1 MIMLKDALAR
11 LRRERGL
18 TQEELA
24 RRLYITRQ
32 AVSRWECGATEPG
45 IDMLKLIARELDV
58 PVTALLDMPERY
70 CQSCG
75 MMFTGPGQHG
85 HEADGSET
93 EDLCRWCYE
102 GGRYTDDVTMDEMI
116 EDCAPRM
123 AEAMGWTVDEAAS
136 LLGAVLPTLRRWR
149 EVSENEKAYGEEIRA
164 AYGDEVVDAANE
176 KYLAMGEAA
185 HLQAEEM
192 AVAINEQLRRA
203 MEAGD
208 PAGSEARKLVAMH
221 ARWLRMYWPE
231 GTYTPE
237 AHKGLADGYIS
248 DERFRAYYE
257 QVAPGATQF
266 LRDAIRA
273 CA

>member
-58 PVTALLDMPERY
+58 PVTALLDMPEHY

-85 HEADGSET
+85 HEADGSEA
-93 EDLCRWCYE
+93 EDLCRWCYDE
-102 GGRYTDDVTMDEMI
+102 GAYTYETTMDEMI
-116 EDCAPRM
+116 EDCYDEGAYTYETTMDEMIEDCTPRM

-136 LLGAVLPTLRRWR
+136 LLGAVLPTLRRW
-149 EVSENEKAYGEEIRA
+149 A
-164 AYGDEVVDAANE
+164 
-176 KYLAMGEAA
+176 
-185 HLQAEEM
+185 
-192 AVAINEQLRRA
+192 
-203 MEAGD
+203 
-208 PAGSEARKLVAMH
+208 
-221 ARWLRMYWPE
+221 
-231 GTYTPE
+231 
-237 AHKGLADGYIS
+237 
-248 DERFRAYYE
+248 
-257 QVAPGATQF
+257 
-266 LRDAIRA
+266 
-273 CA
+273 

>member
-1 MIMLKDALAR
+1 MPMKDTIAAIR
-11 LRRERGL
+11 KEAGL
-18 TQEELA
+18 TQEEMA
-24 RRLYITRQ
+24 RRLYVTRQ
-32 AVSRWECGATEPG
+32 AISRWEQGTTEPG

-58 PVTALLDMPERY
+58 PVTALLDMPEHY

-75 MMFTGPGQHG
+75 MMFTGPDQHG

-93 EDLCRWCYE
+93 EDFCRWCYD
-102 GGRYTDDVTMDEMI
+102 GGAYTYETTMDEMI

-149 EVSENEKAYGEEIRA
+149 EVAENEKDYGEETRA
-164 AYGDEVVDAANE
+164 AYGDEVVDASNK

-185 HLQAEEM
+185 HLQAEEL

-208 PAGSEARKLVAMH
+208 PAGPEARKLVAMH
-221 ARWLRMYWPE
+221 ARWLHMYWPD

-237 AHKGLADGYIS
+237 AHKGLADGYVA
-248 DERFRAYYE
+248 DERFQAYYE
-257 QVAPGATQF
+257 KVAPGAAQF

>member
-24 RRLYITRQ
+24 RRLYVTRQ
-32 AVSRWECGATEPG
+32 AVSRWEQGATEPG

-58 PVTALLDMPERY
+58 PVTALLDMPEHY

-85 HEADGSET
+85 HEADGSEA

-136 LLGAVLPTLRRWR
+136 LLGAVLPTLRRW
-149 EVSENEKAYGEEIRA
+149 A
-164 AYGDEVVDAANE
+164 
-176 KYLAMGEAA
+176 
-185 HLQAEEM
+185 
-192 AVAINEQLRRA
+192 
-203 MEAGD
+203 
-208 PAGSEARKLVAMH
+208 
-221 ARWLRMYWPE
+221 
-231 GTYTPE
+231 
-237 AHKGLADGYIS
+237 
-248 DERFRAYYE
+248 
-257 QVAPGATQF
+257 
-266 LRDAIRA
+266 
-273 CA
+273 